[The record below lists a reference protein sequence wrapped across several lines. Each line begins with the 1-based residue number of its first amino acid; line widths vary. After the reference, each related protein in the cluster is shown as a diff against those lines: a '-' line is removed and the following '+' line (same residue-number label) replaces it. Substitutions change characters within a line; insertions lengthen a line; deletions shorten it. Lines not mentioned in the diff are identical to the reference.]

1 MPNNANNGRTC
12 AVLFDLDGTFADTA
26 PDLAYALNRVLE
38 SNGREPKP
46 FDAIRPHVSHG
57 GMALIRFG
65 FDMDPTETEFDGLRR
80 SLLDVYQNNIAR
92 ETRLFPGML
101 ELIESLEQRDIPW
114 GIVTNKPAW
123 LTDPL
128 MAELGFSERA
138 HCIISGDTTAHAKP
152 HPEPI
157 LHACRLLGID
167 PADCWYLGDAQR
179 DIDAGLAA
187 GTRTLV
193 AGFGYLAE
201 QDDPLS
207 WGADGIIEHP
217 LETLDWLDGN
227 RPDG

>member
-1 MPNNANNGRTC
+1 MNNRHCG
-12 AVLFDLDGTFADTA
+12 VLFDLDGTFADTA
-26 PDLAYALNRVLE
+26 PDMADALNRLLE
-38 SNGREPKP
+38 QRGCPPRP
-46 FDAIRPHVSHG
+46 FEEIRPQVSHG
-57 GMALIRFG
+57 GKAMIRLGFG
-65 FDMDPTETEFDGLRR
+65 LEPEHPDFDPLRR
-80 SLLDVYQNNIAR
+80 AFLRLYADKIAVGTQPFPGINELLDA
-92 ETRLFPGML
+92 
-101 ELIESLEQRDIPW
+101 LEQRAIPW

-138 HCIISGDTTAHAKP
+138 HCIVSGDTTAHAKP

>member
-1 MPNNANNGRTC
+1 MPNNAKNARTC

-38 SNGREPKP
+38 TNGREPKP

-65 FDMDPTETEFDGLRR
+65 FDMDPADTEFDGLRR

-92 ETRLFPGML
+92 ETRLFPGMV
-101 ELIESLEQRDIPW
+101 ELIESLEQRDILW

-128 MAELGFSERA
+128 MQQLELSERA
-138 HCIISGDTTAHAKP
+138 ACIISGDTTSHSKP

-157 LHACRLLGID
+157 LHACRLMERQPD
-167 PADCWYLGDAQR
+167 CCWYLGDAER
-179 DIDAGLAA
+179 DIEAGRAA

-193 AGFGYLAE
+193 AGFGYLA
-201 QDDPLS
+201 DDDRPHD
-207 WGADGIIEHP
+207 WGADGIINHP
-217 LETLDWLDGN
+217 MDVLDWLQ
-227 RPDG
+227 